1 MALCLF
7 MQHRRDTYRLSCHAT
22 GLLVPI
28 IYRYYLELLPLRQQ
42 GLFSIAKNANFTF
55 NKTLIMQTLTIKI
68 ADDKVLLVLEYL
80 AASGAIQIDKPPKAI
95 KQSIPLSQQLAGS
108 ISKKQALNMEIE
120 LKQMRSEWDRTI

>member
-1 MALCLF
+1 
-7 MQHRRDTYRLSCHAT
+7 
-22 GLLVPI
+22 
-28 IYRYYLELLPLRQQ
+28 
-42 GLFSIAKNANFTF
+42 
-55 NKTLIMQTLTIKI
+55 MQTLTIKI